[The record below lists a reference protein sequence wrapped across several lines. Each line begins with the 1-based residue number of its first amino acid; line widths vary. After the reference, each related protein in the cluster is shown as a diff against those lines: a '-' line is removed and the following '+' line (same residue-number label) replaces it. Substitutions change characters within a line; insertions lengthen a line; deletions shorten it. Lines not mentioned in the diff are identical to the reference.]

1 MPCAADPVSVMT
13 NSSNHADYRVRRSD
27 DKPDV
32 STGKGAVADFLQLL
46 ARAAHQFHT
55 YPPTSPLCTDAV
67 AACHAAFMALELEEP
82 MTLRIGKRELL
93 VQDEAIGRG
102 TVVEQQLWRPL
113 HRARVASVEI
123 RPDVTLRDWSQF
135 CPIVAASIRPSRQ
148 SPSVAE
154 LLLEAGV
161 GAIVARVTPRP
172 EMFDLGAPPAAMRV
186 VVDRE
191 RVRQSS
197 IPASGPAQ
205 HLYPPDKG
213 WVRLDPTIR
222 YESLSLLDLTVL
234 INEPGELASML
245 TRLID
250 EDASDDSSRAASLQH
265 RYSDVV
271 MLIGALDTRLARILF
286 SKLSRAVLA
295 LDSDRRRSLL
305 KGAILPS
312 LLDGRMNGEAVLWD
326 FPDVDLAEALCL
338 LLDLDAASPHVL
350 SMALDRLQLPDER
363 RSALT
368 PLIKARL
375 RHERSSEPLKEG
387 SLGASFDGIAASLTR
402 VTADVARNFSE
413 FAAFD
418 LAMNEQTAT
427 ALIGVRDAIAATEA
441 AEAQIRC
448 ALSLARIEPNPG
460 VVSATLARA
469 LAPLLQLLRAERWE
483 SVTHVVTE
491 LHALEA
497 RLQPSRPDVA
507 KIVRDMLLRFCN
519 HEFIVRLAQLSTAVE
534 GHDRAAAIVAVAAPS
549 LVPAWLELLD
559 GQTERARA
567 RQLVPLM
574 CDCARSIA
582 PTIAQ
587 RLPLLRVDAAC
598 AALTVL
604 GAAGTGY
611 EELIAEQVKT
621 GEERRARE
629 AMRALARIGT
639 PRAAGFIVRH
649 IEDGP
654 PVVRPAA
661 EEALWRLPLALAFA
675 KTHELLRRRDFVIH
689 HPHTAARLLERAVQS
704 ADDGLAPVLEGLASL
719 RFHFWS
725 PAVARVGAKARELR
739 Q

>member
-1 MPCAADPVSVMT
+1 MT
-13 NSSNHADYRVRRSD
+13 NSSNQTDYRVRRSD
-27 DKPDV
+27 DKPGAGV
-32 STGKGAVADFLQLL
+32 GKGAVADFLQLL

-55 YPPTSPLCTDAV
+55 YPPTSPLCTDAI
-67 AACHAAFMALELEEP
+67 AACHAAFMALEIEEP

-93 VQDEAIGRG
+93 VQDEPIGRG

-123 RPDVTLRDWSQF
+123 KPDVTLRDWSQF

-148 SPSVAE
+148 SPTVAE
-154 LLLEAGV
+154 QLLEAGV
-161 GAIVARVTPRP
+161 AGIVARVTPRP
-172 EMFDLGAPPAAMRV
+172 EMFDVGAPPAAMRV

-191 RVRQSS
+191 RVRQSA

-213 WVRLDPTIR
+213 WVRLDPTVR
-222 YESLSLLDLTVL
+222 YESISLLDLTVL
-234 INEPGELASML
+234 INEPAELASML

-250 EDASDDSSRAASLQH
+250 EDASDDSGRAAALQH

-271 MLIGALDTRLARILF
+271 TLIGALDGRLARILF

-326 FPDVDLAEALCL
+326 FPDIDLAEALCL

-350 SMALDRLQLPDER
+350 AMALDRLQLPDER
-363 RSALT
+363 RSTLT

-375 RHERSSEPLKEG
+375 QSRRADDQVKAG
-387 SLGASFDGIAASLTR
+387 SLAHGFDGVAASLTR
-402 VTADVARNFSE
+402 VTTEVAKNFSE

-418 LAMNEQTAT
+418 LAMTDQTAAALT
-427 ALIGVRDAIAATEA
+427 AVRDAIAATEA
-441 AEAQIRC
+441 AHAQIRC
-448 ALSLARIEPNPG
+448 AVSLARIEPNPG
-460 VVSATLARA
+460 IVSATLACA
-469 LAPLLQLLRAERWE
+469 LPALVQLLRAERWE
-483 SVTHVVTE
+483 AVTRIITE
-491 LHALEA
+491 LHAIEDHL
-497 RLQPSRPDVA
+497 LPSRPDVA
-507 KIVRDMLLRFCN
+507 KTVRDMVLRFCN
-519 HEFIVRLAQLSTAVE
+519 HEFIVRLAQLSGSAE
-534 GHDRAAAIVAVAAPS
+534 GRPRAAAIVEVAATS

-559 GQTERARA
+559 GQRERARA
-567 RQLVPLM
+567 RQLLPLM
-574 CDCARSIA
+574 CECARSIA
-582 PTIAQ
+582 PAIAQ
-587 RLPLLRVDAAC
+587 RLPLLSVDAAC
-598 AALTVL
+598 AALSVL

-621 GEERRARE
+621 AEERRARE

-639 PRAAGFIVRH
+639 PRAAGYIVRH

-661 EEALWRLPLALAFA
+661 EEALWRLPLPLAFA

-704 ADDGLAPVLEGLASL
+704 ADDGLAPVLDGLTSL